1 MKLQDSFDSVYDL
14 FVNALEKNG
23 LRQTQ
28 ERFAILRAVTEIN
41 VPFQI
46 NFLQNKLL
54 STKYYVSRGTLYN
67 TLKLMELVGILE
79 KNIQNG
85 KIYYNLNHELK
96 NVYIIVNQNK
106 IKEIQLES
114 ELEHVL
120 VSYVEN
126 KYEIKIK
133 KMKITFFQD

>member
-67 TLKLMELVGILE
+67 TLKLMEHIGILE

-126 KYEIKIK
+126 KYEIKIRR
-133 KMKITFFQD
+133 

>member
-67 TLKLMELVGILE
+67 TLKLMEHIGILE

>member
-14 FVNALEKNG
+14 FVSALEKNG

-28 ERFAILRAVTEIN
+28 ERFAILKAVTELN

-46 NFLQNKLL
+46 KILQNKLL

-67 TLKLMELVGILE
+67 TLKLMEQIGVLE

-85 KIYYNLNHELK
+85 KIYYNLNHEPK
-96 NVYIIVNQNK
+96 NVYVIVNQNE

>member
-14 FVNALEKNG
+14 FVSALEKNG

-67 TLKLMELVGILE
+67 TLKLMEHIGILE

-85 KIYYNLNHELK
+85 KIYYNLNHEPK
-96 NVYIIVNQNK
+96 NVYVIVNQNE
-106 IKEIQLES
+106 IKEIQLKNEV
-114 ELEHVL
+114 EHL
-120 VSYVEN
+120 LISYVEN

>member
-85 KIYYNLNHELK
+85 KIYYNLNHEQK